1 MDSRTSSQKA
11 GVAALIMCLVLGV
24 ASVVAAQSGPSSDC
38 TGDSITTFGSTFFG
52 LEDAG
57 NRLLS
62 TSPTSRE
69 FPMTASLPAGT
80 YALNGVSY
88 DGYEARE
95 TISPQTQEQWF
106 AEFLASDGSVLATSA
121 ITPDLA
127 DEVTEANWNGSLGEI
142 TLEAPASVVRIVHA
156 APGSISV
163 NSVRPVCI
171 GATDTAVVETTTT
184 TTTTEAPVI
193 APSSVVSV
201 DFLTTA
207 NEASTVS
214 LTCGELTESATG
226 KAVSLEL
233 RDIPAAAGCVV
244 QYPAALDCT
253 LSVDP
258 RGVAGASAAGIQ
270 NIVIPVAGGADVSTT
285 IDCVEAQV
293 AAVVETTTTT
303 AAPAVTATTTA
314 PTVKKAV
321 TPEVDSKVEKAKTA
335 TAQTGQPAFTG

>member
-24 ASVVAAQSGPSSDC
+24 ASVVAAQSGPTSDC
-38 TGDSITTFGSTFFG
+38 TGDSVTKFGSMFFG

-69 FPMTASLPAGT
+69 FPLAAPLPAGT
-80 YALNGVSY
+80 YAVNAVSY

-95 TISPQTQEQWF
+95 TISPQAQEQWF
-106 AEFLASDGSVLATSA
+106 AEFLASDGSVLATSG

-142 TLEAPASVVRIVHA
+142 TLAAPASVVRVVHA
-156 APGSISV
+156 APGSVSV

-171 GATDTAVVETTTT
+171 GATSTAVVETTTT
-184 TTTTEAPVI
+184 TTEAPVT
-193 APSSVVSV
+193 ALPSVVSV
-201 DFLTTA
+201 DFLSTA
-207 NEASTVS
+207 SEASTVS
-214 LTCGELTESATG
+214 LTCGDLTESATG
-226 KAVSLEL
+226 TSVNLEV
-233 RDIPAAAGCVV
+233 RDIPAAVGCVV
-244 QYPAALDCT
+244 EYPAALDCT

-270 NIVIPVAGGADVSTT
+270 NIVIPVVGGADVSVT

-293 AAVVETTTTT
+293 ESIVETTTTT
-303 AAPAVTATTTA
+303 AAPAVTTTTTA
-314 PTVKKAV
+314 PAVKTAV
-321 TPEVDSKVEKAKTA
+321 TPEVDSKVETAKTA